1 MKTSLN
7 KSLILAAITFGLA
20 FYACADPDR
29 QKANSP
35 GIGTPV
41 PEARPNPLDPKF
53 QATTSPRAKTESG
66 PMAGAPQTAA
76 SSANNKLTEDERN
89 TIDIVRQT
97 KNSVVFITNL
107 QYVRDFFYSSD
118 QPVPQGSGSGFVWD
132 DQGHIVTNFHVIE
145 EGDKFMVSLPNQKQ
159 VEAKLVGRDPN
170 KDIAV
175 LKLAENVSDI
185 TPVTIGT
192 SRDLQ
197 VGQKVIAI
205 GNPFGFDH
213 TVTKGIVSALGRSM
227 PGAGG
232 VTIRE
237 MIQTDASINP
247 GNSGG
252 PLLDSAG
259 ELIGMNTMIAS
270 PSGASS
276 GVGFAVPVDTIRKIV
291 PQIIQ
296 FGKVTEPGLG
306 VTFVNDEYARRAG
319 VRGAVILEV
328 PRDSQAYDAG
338 LRGLSRDNRGRLFI
352 RNIVVAIDEMKI
364 ASYDDL
370 YNALDGYKIGITV
383 TLTVDQD
390 GKSRKVRI
398 VLVKSD

>member
-1 MKTSLN
+1 MKTHTN
-7 KSLILAAITFGLA
+7 KILILAGIALSLA
-20 FYACADPDR
+20 LLACGDSGR
-29 QKANSP
+29 QKADSP
-35 GIGTPV
+35 GTPTTAAETRPGLGEPPPRTDPVQSAGADAGQPAGTP
-41 PEARPNPLDPKF
+41 
-53 QATTSPRAKTESG
+53 QAAQVRAN
-66 PMAGAPQTAA
+66 AQF
-76 SSANNKLTEDERN
+76 TEDERN
-89 TIDIVRQT
+89 TIEVVKKT

-118 QPVPQGSGSGFVWD
+118 QPVPRGSGSGFVWD
-132 DQGHIVTNFHVIE
+132 DQGHIVTNFHVID

-159 VEAKLVGRDPN
+159 VEATLVGREPN

-175 LKLAENVSDI
+175 LKLGEKVPDL
-185 TPVTIGT
+185 TPVTPGT
-192 SRDLQ
+192 SRDLL

-227 PGAGG
+227 LGAGG
-232 VTIRE
+232 VTIRD

-259 ELIGMNTMIAS
+259 ALIGMNTMIAS

-296 FGKVTEPGLG
+296 FGKVTRPGLG
-306 VTFVNDEYARRAG
+306 ITFVRDEYARRAEIQ
-319 VRGAVILEV
+319 GAVIAEV
-328 PRDSQAYDAG
+328 PRESSAYDLG
-338 LRGLSRDNRGRLFI
+338 LRGLSRDDRGRLFI
-352 RNIVVAIDEMKI
+352 RDVIIGIDGTKI

-370 YNALDGYKIGITV
+370 YNALDGYNIGDTV
-383 TLTVDQD
+383 TLEVDQG
-390 GKSRKVRI
+390 GKNRKVRI
-398 VLVKSD
+398 VLVKID